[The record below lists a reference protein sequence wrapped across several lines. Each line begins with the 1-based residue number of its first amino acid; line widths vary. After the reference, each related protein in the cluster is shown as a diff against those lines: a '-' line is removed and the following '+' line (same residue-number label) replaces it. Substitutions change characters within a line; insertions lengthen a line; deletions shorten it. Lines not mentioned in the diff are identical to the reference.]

1 MYTTCSLLS
10 LTHFKWLSGV
20 AFHHSLRHY
29 FTINFYKINLQTYMN
44 LFLELRVILT
54 EFLYLRQPSKYIQP
68 SQPIQPRQ
76 PSEPMHPR
84 QPSQP
89 NNPDS
94 TYSLHNP
101 GNVDNPRNPDS
112 AHNS

>member
-1 MYTTCSLLS
+1 MSQMYTTCSLLS

-68 SQPIQPRQ
+68 SQPRQ